1 MIIIQIKFENPFID
15 KVEKFNDM
23 IEVKAYLTNGTVK
36 SYILG
41 EELVIDNPDVKK
53 FEVLTESRG
62 IVTLDNKWMPI
73 SD

>member
-53 FEVLTESRG
+53 FEVLTESHG